1 MREAMTQA
9 LQATLTAAQQAAREL
24 NQDFVG
30 TEHLMLGL
38 LAGDGDAVHALKSAH
53 SNLSALKKAISSSL
67 PHGEQ
72 PPVVTGNLPLSPKSQ
87 RMLNDAIVKTQSA
100 HQPKISTRFLLKALL
115 DEPGT
120 AVHKALAGTGVDVD
134 SLSHQ
139 LDQVPTHPEQ

>member
-9 LQATLTAAQQAAREL
+9 LQAALAAAQQAAREL

-30 TEHLMLGL
+30 TEHLALGL

-53 SNLSALKKAISSSL
+53 ANVTKLKTAITRSL

-87 RMLNDAIVKTQSA
+87 RTLNDAIVKTQSA
-100 HQPKISTRFLLKALL
+100 HSPRISTRFLLKALL

-120 AVHKALAGTGVDVD
+120 AVHKAMAGTGVD
-134 SLSHQ
+134 
-139 LDQVPTHPEQ
+139 LDVLHHHLDETPQHSEQ